1 MKVVEL
7 LIDEDENILE
17 NGGTAIALVNMP
29 AHEAPFFQFN
39 KDGKVIELTEEDQE
53 LALQQFASL
62 GEDSNEFMMRGYF
75 IKSVEEVGEYINV
88 GLLQEKFAESNV
100 ASSLKEKSIM
110 DQTIDGVSYKVRFK
124 YATRPGRPAI
134 LSTSRKFCKDMI
146 GANKIYRLED
156 INAINNGFA
165 AKYGK
170 GGPKVTAND
179 SEFFD
184 NNADWGNTFFRFG
197 GPNCGHIWVK
207 LTYQEIFKTNKK
219 TGDKEKVK
227 DQLIEAQSRDDAAL
241 IAGSNMNEK
250 TQANPS
256 PATIKRAGLGQ
267 FAKEDIR
274 LNDYPE
280 AAKENA
286 KRVLKYLEETG
297 NPNNCLT
304 QVGKVRANQL
314 ANGENLSEETL
325 NRMKSFLSRHA
336 GNERK
341 GGANAY
347 DEGCSNLAI
356 DAWGGLEILP
366 WVEKKLNQLQ
376 QFKFAEEQKMKQCLA
391 GPILIPDKLIYRS
404 DKVFGEEYYVYF
416 SKETCERIAYK
427 YLRDKNQS
435 NINLEHDPNKPLED
449 VTLVESWIVSDPKND
464 KSNLYGYELP
474 EGTWFGIVQVKDEDV
489 FEKYV
494 ESGKTKGF
502 SLEGFFASKLVKFND
517 TKNDTDVYIL
527 SEIEK
532 LIQE

>member
-39 KDGKVIELTEEDQE
+39 KDSKLIELNEEEQKV
-53 LALQQFASL
+53 AYQQFNEL
-62 GEDSNEFMMRGYF
+62 GEEHNSFMMKGHF
-75 IKSVEEVGEYINV
+75 IKSIEEVGEYFNV
-88 GLLQEKFAESNV
+88 GLVNEKFNNV
-100 ASSLKEKSIM
+100 TDSLGVKSIL
-110 DQTIDGVSYKVRFK
+110 DNPDEGIKVRFK
-124 YATRPGRPAI
+124 YAVRPGRPAI
-134 LSTSRKFCKDMI
+134 LNTSRQFCKDMI
-146 GANKIYRLED
+146 NANKIYRLED
-156 INAINNGFA
+156 INKINNGFA
-165 AKYGK
+165 AKYGNTS
-170 GGPKVTAND
+170 PT
-179 SEFFD
+179 
-184 NNADWGNTFFRFG
+184 DWGNTFFRFG

-227 DQLIEAQSRDDAAL
+227 DQLIEAQNRDDAAL

-267 FAKEDIR
+267 FAKEDIK

-280 AAKENA
+280 IARQNA
-286 KRVLKYLEETG
+286 KRVLDYLDETG

-304 QVGKVRANQL
+304 RVGITRANQI

-336 GNERK
+336 GNERA
-341 GGANAY
+341 GGARSY
-347 DEGCSNLAI
+347 DEGCGNLAL

-366 WVEKKLNQLQ
+366 WVEKKLNQMQ
-376 QFKFAEEQKMKQCLA
+376 QFKFAEEQMMKQCLA

-416 SKETCERIAYK
+416 SKETTERIAYK

-449 VTLVESWIVSDPKND
+449 VTLVESWIVTDPKND
-464 KSNLYGYELP
+464 KSNQFGYELP
-474 EGTWFGIVQVKDEDV
+474 EGTWFGIVQVKDEDI

-517 TKNDTDVYIL
+517 TKNNTDVYIL